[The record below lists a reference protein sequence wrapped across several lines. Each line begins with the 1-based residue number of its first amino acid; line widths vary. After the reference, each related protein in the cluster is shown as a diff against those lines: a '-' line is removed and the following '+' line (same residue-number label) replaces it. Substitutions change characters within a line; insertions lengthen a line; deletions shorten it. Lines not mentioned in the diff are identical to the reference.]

1 MFWRNRPN
9 TYIGYQKAINENF
22 LRSESVINQYFRC
35 NKGQPPDSNRQYGN
49 QMIVSVRQF
58 HTYTFNNAAKIQG
71 ITKIYTDS
79 YEYISDRISTK
90 QNYK

>member
-1 MFWRNRPN
+1 
-9 TYIGYQKAINENF
+9 
-22 LRSESVINQYFRC
+22 
-35 NKGQPPDSNRQYGN
+35 
-49 QMIVSVRQF
+49 MIVSVRQF